1 MAGRIADYEGNSVT
15 SLDRI
20 PVQFE
25 AATGN
30 VEPLLHEIRHA
41 LKRVADGHDGT
52 VIDLRSLPLAPG
64 EEERIERLLGS
75 GEVRAELDALGPT
88 VVQETSFPGVWLVTH
103 RNSEREV
110 VARFIEV
117 TRIPELLKSQQED
130 IELAVARLETE
141 LGSASDATI
150 PTRGQQL
157 PVEET

>member
-1 MAGRIADYEGNSVT
+1 
-15 SLDRI
+15 
-20 PVQFE
+20 VQFE

-103 RNSEREV
+103 RNSEREI

-117 TRIPELLKSQQED
+117 TRIPEVLKSQQED

>member
-1 MAGRIADYEGNSVT
+1 MTSLNRIAVRY
-15 SLDRI
+15 
-20 PVQFE
+20 E

-30 VEPLLHEIRHA
+30 VEPLLHEVRHA
-41 LKRVADGHDGT
+41 LKRVAEGHDGT

-141 LGSASDATI
+141 LRSAGDATI
-150 PTRGQQL
+150 PTRG
-157 PVEET
+157 TTATG